1 MLDTSNIDPILSS
14 EMIAAEWGISLATL
28 WRTRKR
34 DPSFPQPVRWG
45 RKLGWRRS
53 SITRWLDE
61 QISGARVHK
70 SDADGA
76 RKNL

>member
-1 MLDTSNIDPILSS
+1 MHPFPTLDPILSP
-14 EMIAAEWGISLATL
+14 ETLAAEWGISLVTL

-53 SITRWLDE
+53 SVIRWLDE
-61 QISGARVHK
+61 QEASA
-70 SDADGA
+70 A
-76 RKNL
+76 NLQTEH

>member
-1 MLDTSNIDPILSS
+1 MHAISTDPILSP
-14 EMIAAEWGISLATL
+14 ETLAAEWGISLVTL

-53 SITRWLDE
+53 SVIRWLDE
-61 QISGARVHK
+61 QEQKRAVSLQAKR
-70 SDADGA
+70 
-76 RKNL
+76 